1 MTTQSGFR
9 FATGAL
15 GLLLALGCSSS
26 DGNGGNTA
34 GSAMASSGSAGVSS
48 GGGAVGAGGGGSANG
63 PVGSAGTAVAG
74 AGGSGTAGAGSPS
87 GGAAGAGMAGGSSVA
102 GAGAGDQ
109 FVSDVKVAVSTKVN
123 TILVV
128 TWTQTKAAD
137 QTWLEFSFAGSD
149 VMTSRPHPGA
159 VGAHKDVVLG
169 VPGSTPVTLR
179 VVSKVSGVE
188 NKTNDYQGTTGAI
201 PSGMPKP
208 VVSMFDATLASPDRW
223 MMGAVENSGTCNNDS
238 CYFNKTWWL
247 YILDRQGRVVW
258 YYADPTS
265 NDVSSFP
272 RPARDGEY
280 LFVEKRAFST
290 TGTPTVLKTT
300 LDRETYSQSVEVPLL
315 SDAVDMTNDGSLL
328 YDTEERARGNAELR
342 EMDRQGKVRVIWNCD
357 KHFGAGFL
365 CYSNTVNWDPA
376 TDSVL
381 LSFPE
386 NDTIAQ
392 IDRKTGAVIATYGS
406 EQGSYAFSP
415 TTAGL
420 VWQHF
425 PNITAQGTLLVS
437 THLPQYSKDGP
448 AGPNQHVFVEFEID
462 RAQKR
467 LVQKWIYGDKSGDGP
482 EWAQS
487 RGMAIRLANGNVLAN
502 YGTGGVIREITPDKK
517 TVFLVKWDVSG
528 PTDYFGKL
536 VGHNFFLNDL
546 YALNGGGPK

>member
-1 MTTQSGFR
+1 MTIQSGFR
-9 FATGAL
+9 FATGML
-15 GLLLALGCSSS
+15 GLLLLAGCTSS
-26 DGNGGNTA
+26 DGNSGNTA
-34 GSAMASSGSAGVSS
+34 GAQASGAGSGAG
-48 GGGAVGAGGGGSANG
+48 GPGPGGGGSGN
-63 PVGSAGTAVAG
+63 SAAG
-74 AGGSGTAGAGSPS
+74 AGGSNAAPGGSGSAVAGSGNAM
-87 GGAAGAGMAGGSSVA
+87 GGAAGLGGGGGSSVA

-109 FVSDVKVAVSTKVN
+109 FVSDVKVAVSSKVN
-123 TILVV
+123 TVLVV

-137 QTWLEFSFAGSD
+137 QTWLEFSFAGSE
-149 VMTSRPHPGA
+149 VMTSRAQPGA
-159 VGAHKDVVLG
+159 TGAHKDVVLG
-169 VPGSTPVTLR
+169 VPGSTPVTVR
-179 VVSKVSGVE
+179 VVSKVAGVE

-208 VVSMFDATLASPDRW
+208 VVSMFDATLASPERW
-223 MMGAVENSGTCNNDS
+223 MVGAVENSGTCNNDS

-247 YILDRQGRVVW
+247 YVLDRQGRVVW

-265 NDVSSFP
+265 SDVSSFP

-315 SDAVDMTNDGSLL
+315 SDAVDMTSDGSLL

-357 KHFGAGFL
+357 KEFGAGFF

-386 NDTIAQ
+386 MDTIAQ
-392 IDRKTGAVIATYGS
+392 IDRKTGKLLATYGS
-406 EQGSYAFSP
+406 ADGSYAFSP
-415 TTAGL
+415 ASSGL

-425 PNITAQGTLLVS
+425 PNITAQGTLIVS
-437 THLPQYSKDGP
+437 THLPQYTKDGP
-448 AGPNQHVFVEFEID
+448 AGPHRHVFVEFEID
-462 RAQKR
+462 RTQKR
-467 LVQKWIYGDKSGDGP
+467 LVQKWIYGDQSSDGA

-487 RGMAIRLANGNVLAN
+487 RGMAIRLPNGNVLGN

-517 TVFLVKWDVSG
+517 TVFMVKWDVSG
-528 PTDYFGKL
+528 PDDYFGKL
-536 VGHNFFLNDL
+536 VGHNFLTNDL